1 MRALLRL
8 VSLPVLGSCL
18 GACGDDP
25 GAPPPA
31 VATIAVASPLGT
43 LWDVGANVQLT
54 AVARDAQGNTV
65 SGVMLTWS
73 STNAQVV
80 SVSPTGAIQALAVG
94 SATIRAQT
102 GTVTGTLAVQAVD
115 ADVAGIAALAADP
128 FLAALVTGTTT
139 AVRTRLQTAA
149 SACVAGAAQGN
160 LQAIQQCLAVVR
172 TEASAATDP
181 TDRALLAVLSLFA
194 DRLERLLN
202 V

>member
-1 MRALLRL
+1 
-8 VSLPVLGSCL
+8 
-18 GACGDDP
+18 
-25 GAPPPA
+25 
-31 VATIAVASPLGT
+31 